1 MCSAN
6 DGEGTPDWSLNLP
19 ENEFMIDHQQME
31 CDKERA
37 QSMGYFKPKSSILA
51 EKTRVSEIIAE
62 PPNVEILHQESG
74 DKIKDKTPTNF
85 ACQF

>member
-1 MCSAN
+1 
-6 DGEGTPDWSLNLP
+6 
-19 ENEFMIDHQQME
+19 
-31 CDKERA
+31 
-37 QSMGYFKPKSSILA
+37 MGYFKPKSSILA